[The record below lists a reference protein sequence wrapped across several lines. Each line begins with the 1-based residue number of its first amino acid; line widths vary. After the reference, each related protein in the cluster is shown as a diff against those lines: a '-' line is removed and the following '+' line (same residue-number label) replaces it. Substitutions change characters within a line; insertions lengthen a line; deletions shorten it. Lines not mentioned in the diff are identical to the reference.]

1 MTGLAPASVASF
13 SGVRG
18 RDVEGEGEVSF
29 FLENLAFPRFERWW
43 AAAAGGEAA
52 RDDGARQRAV
62 SPPEVAPPPSPL
74 AAGDAAPPQSA
85 VNGEFNKV
93 TSANATSF
101 SKGRC
106 EKRASIAAAVMAEV
120 PVAMA
125 VVVRAAALAAACTS
139 TRRRFCGGASADV
152 FAGRCCWWYM
162 AREDENTLLLF
173 SIDPIFGVFL
183 NIREQFILTKKKCLR
198 VFMIF

>member
-62 SPPEVAPPPSPL
+62 SPPEVAPPSSPL

-106 EKRASIAAAVMAEV
+106 EKRASIAAVMAEV

-125 VVVRAAALAAACTS
+125 VVVRAAALAAVCTS

-183 NIREQFILTKKKCLR
+183 NIREQSFE
-198 VFMIF
+198 